1 MQEPVLKRLL
11 PCMKRLMYSITKE
24 INFCYGHR
32 LMLHTGKCRHLH
44 GHSARAEITL
54 RSKTLDQ
61 QAMVMDFSRL
71 KTNVAEF
78 IDKQLDHNLL
88 LHKNDPLCEI
98 LSQQGERFLAL
109 AQHPTAEYLAQ
120 MIYQYSKDQGLPV
133 YKVLLWETNSANAC
147 YMEDHSDAE

>member
-11 PCMKRLMYSITKE
+11 PCMKWKMYSITKE

-32 LMLHTGKCRHLH
+32 LMQHTGKCRHLH
-44 GHSARAEITL
+44 GHSVRAEVTL

-61 QAMVMDFSRL
+61 QAMVMDFSKL
-71 KTNVAEF
+71 KIIVSEF

-88 LHKNDPLCEI
+88 LHKNDPLCSI
-98 LSQQGERFLAL
+98 LEQQGERFLAL
-109 AQHPTAEYLAQ
+109 SQHPTAEYLAQ

-133 YKVLLWETNSANAC
+133 YKVLLWETASANAC
-147 YMEDHSDAE
+147 YMEDYPDAD

>member
-1 MQEPVLKRLL
+1 MLEQVLKRLS
-11 PCMKRLMYSITKE
+11 PCMKQQMYSITKE

-32 LMLHTGKCRHLH
+32 LMQHTGKCRHLH

-71 KTNVAEF
+71 NAIVAEY
-78 IDKQLDHNLL
+78 IDNQLDHNLL

-109 AQHPTAEYLAQ
+109 SQHPTAEYLAQ
-120 MIYQYSKDQGLPV
+120 MIYQYTKEQGLPV
-133 YKVLLWETNSANAC
+133 YKVLLWETASANAC
-147 YMEDHSDAE
+147 YMEDHPDAD

>member
-1 MQEPVLKRLL
+1 
-11 PCMKRLMYSITKE
+11 MKQQMYSITKE

-32 LMLHTGKCRHLH
+32 LMQHTGKCRHLH

-71 KTNVAEF
+71 NAIVAEY
-78 IDKQLDHNLL
+78 IDNQLDHKLL

-109 AQHPTAEYLAQ
+109 SQHPTAEYLAQ
-120 MIYQYSKDQGLPV
+120 MIYQYTKEQGLPV
-133 YKVLLWETNSANAC
+133 YKVLLWETASANAC
-147 YMEDHSDAE
+147 YMEDHPDAD